1 MKYEIGSLFAYGY
14 VHGQGDIIGM
24 LMAVA
29 VIAFLYT
36 LASKV

>member
-1 MKYEIGSLFAYGY
+1 MKYEIGSLFAAYTA
-14 VHGQGDIIGM
+14 GQGDIIGM
-24 LMAVA
+24 LMAVV